1 MKNARHVPAGFFKF
15 ERFSNDCAR
24 RDLSLIR
31 ITQSDF
37 LVCDSSLTGLLRK
50 EDFLFCDLQMNIRSL
65 LRRRRNG
72 ARKEPKKAPHKI
84 PAQRVPY
91 DVLVF
96 PVVDWH
102 DRFQRPQHLSVKLAK
117 MGARVFYF
125 STHFIPSLCVYK
137 PELTE
142 VAPNVYWTMLPG
154 SIHPPDIYADIP
166 SELQVAAI
174 AEGIRRV
181 RDRCKVGTVL
191 SIVDYPFWAPVLQQ
205 VPNTVVVYDCMD
217 AHASFGNA
225 GRPARELEREI
236 VTAAD
241 MVVCSSEHLRNSMR
255 GYGRETM
262 LARNGVTVSHFEKRP
277 ESLAFE
283 RRRATAG
290 YWGVTAEWTDIELL
304 IHAARQLPDVD
315 FVLIGE
321 VMRIDVS
328 ELAALPN
335 VRMIGE
341 VPYREL
347 PAYLHGFDVCLLPYR
362 LCECAL
368 ASDPTKLWEYMSAGK
383 PVVAVRLPEIER
395 LRELIT
401 LTSTRTEFVEGIRC
415 GLAENDPVLRER
427 RIAYA
432 RENSWER
439 RAAQLHAAAETYFP
453 KVSII
458 VLCYNQRSFTKVCLD
473 SIERFT
479 RYANMETVVVN
490 NGSTD
495 NTARFLA
502 RWSSTRPWTCVVTNK
517 SNLGFAA
524 GNNRGARAATGE
536 YLIFLNNDPFGT
548 DGWVGQLLAHFR
560 RHPKLG
566 LLGPVTNR
574 SGNES
579 VIPIEYANMEQM
591 AVRARSYTAGHRG
604 ELTRPHVLH
613 WFCVMTPRVVWEQV
627 GELDEAFGMGLFE
640 DDDYTY
646 RVRALGYDVACA
658 EDVFIHHHHSASFGE
673 LTAAAYDELFAKNR
687 RYFESKWGQWQAP
700 VFRQETQDWLSES
713 RIATPSTSF
722 PLSL

>member
-1 MKNARHVPAGFFKF
+1 
-15 ERFSNDCAR
+15 
-24 RDLSLIR
+24 
-31 ITQSDF
+31 
-37 LVCDSSLTGLLRK
+37 
-50 EDFLFCDLQMNIRSL
+50 
-65 LRRRRNG
+65 
-72 ARKEPKKAPHKI
+72 
-84 PAQRVPY
+84 
-91 DVLVF
+91 
-96 PVVDWH
+96 
-102 DRFQRPQHLSVKLAK
+102 

-125 STHFIPSLCVYK
+125 SNRFIPSLCIYK
-137 PELTE
+137 PELSE

-154 SIHPPDIYADIP
+154 SNHPPDIYAEIP
-166 SELQVAAI
+166 SELQAAAI
-174 AEGIRRV
+174 AEGIQRV
-181 RDRCKVGTVL
+181 RDRCNVGAVL
-191 SIVDYPFWAPVLQQ
+191 SIVDYPFWAPIVRQ

-217 AHASFGNA
+217 AYASFANA
-225 GRPARELEREI
+225 GRPARELEREV
-236 VTAAD
+236 VTGAD

-255 GYGRETM
+255 SYCRAST
-262 LARNGVTVSHFEKRP
+262 LVRNGVTVSHFEKRP
-277 ESLAFE
+277 QSLAFK
-283 RRRATAG
+283 RRRSTAG
-290 YWGVTAEWTDIELL
+290 YWGATAEWTDIELL
-304 IHAARQLPDVD
+304 IHAARELPDVD

-347 PAYLHGFDVCLLPYR
+347 PAYLHGFDVCILPYR
-362 LCECAL
+362 VCEYAL
-368 ASDPTKLWEYMSAGK
+368 ASDPMKVWEYMSAGK

-401 LTSTRTEFVEGIRC
+401 LTSTRTEFVEGIRR
-415 GLAENDPVLRER
+415 GIAEKDSVLRER
-427 RIAYA
+427 RIACA

-439 RAAQLHAAAETYFP
+439 RAVQLHAAAESYFP
-453 KVSII
+453 KISII
-458 VLCYNQRSFTKVCLD
+458 VLCYNQRSFTKACLD

-495 NTARFLA
+495 GTATLLA
-502 RWSSTRPWTCVVTNK
+502 RWSSTRPWTRVVTYD

-536 YLIFLNNDPFGT
+536 YLIFLNNDTFVT
-548 DGWVGQLLAHFR
+548 DGWVGDLLAHFH

-566 LLGPVTNR
+566 LLGPITNR

-591 AVRARSYTAGHRG
+591 AVQARSYTSGHRRK
-604 ELTRPHVLH
+604 LTKPHVLH

-627 GELDEAFGMGLFE
+627 GELDEAFGIGMFE

-646 RVRALGYDVACA
+646 RVRAAGYEVACA

-673 LTAAAYDELFAKNR
+673 LSAAAYDELFAKNR
-687 RYFESKWGQWQAP
+687 TYFESKWGQWQAP
-700 VFRQETQDWLSES
+700 VFRKEMQ
-713 RIATPSTSF
+713 ATCPE
-722 PLSL
+722 

>member
-1 MKNARHVPAGFFKF
+1 MFR
-15 ERFSNDCAR
+15 
-24 RDLSLIR
+24 
-31 ITQSDF
+31 
-37 LVCDSSLTGLLRK
+37 
-50 EDFLFCDLQMNIRSL
+50 DLQMKIRDL
-65 LRRRRNG
+65 LGRGRDG
-72 ARKEPKKAPHKI
+72 ARQGPKKTRHKTS
-84 PAQRVPY
+84 ARRFPY

-96 PVVDWH
+96 PIVDWH
-102 DRFQRPQHLSVKLAK
+102 DRFQRPQHLSVELAK

-125 STHFIPSLCVYK
+125 SNRFIPSLCIYK
-137 PELTE
+137 PELIE
-142 VAPNVYWTMLPG
+142 VAPNVFWTMLPG

-174 AEGIRRV
+174 AEGIQRV
-181 RDRCKVGTVL
+181 RDRYKVGAVL
-191 SIVDYPFWAPVLQQ
+191 SIVDYPFWAPVLRQ

-217 AHASFGNA
+217 AYASFANA

-241 MVVCSSEHLRNSMR
+241 MVVCSSNYLRNSMR
-255 GYGRETM
+255 RYDRETM
-262 LARNGVTVSHFEKRP
+262 LVRNGVTVSHFEKRP
-277 ESLAFE
+277 QSLAFE
-283 RRRATAG
+283 RRRSTAG
-290 YWGVTAEWTDIELL
+290 YWGATAEWTDIELL
-304 IHAARQLPDVD
+304 IDTARQLPDVD

-328 ELAALPN
+328 ELAKLPN
-335 VRMIGE
+335 VRMVGE
-341 VPYREL
+341 VPYSAL
-347 PAYLHGFDVCLLPYR
+347 PAYLHGFDVCILPYR
-362 LCECAL
+362 VCEYAL
-368 ASDPTKLWEYMSAGK
+368 ASDPMKVWEYMSAGK

-395 LRELIT
+395 LDELIT
-401 LTSTRTEFVEGIRC
+401 LTSTRAEFVEGIRR
-415 GLAENDPVLRER
+415 GIAEKDPVLRER

-432 RENSWER
+432 RDNSWER

-458 VLCYNQRSFTKVCLD
+458 VLCYNQRSFTKTCLD

-495 NTARFLA
+495 RTAKFLA
-502 RWSSTRPWTCVVTNK
+502 RWSSTRPWTRVVTNE

-536 YLIFLNNDPFGT
+536 YLIFLNNDTFVT
-548 DGWVGQLLAHFR
+548 DGWVGDLLSHFR
-560 RHPKLG
+560 RHAKLG

-579 VIPIEYANMEQM
+579 VIFIEYADMEQM

-613 WFCVMTPRVVWEQV
+613 WFCVMIPRVVWEAV
-627 GELDEAFGMGLFE
+627 GELDEAFGMGMFE

-646 RVRALGYDVACA
+646 RVRAAGYDVACA
-658 EDVFIHHHHSASFGE
+658 EDVFVHHHHLASFGE
-673 LTAAAYDELFAKNR
+673 LTTAAYDELFTKNR
-687 RYFESKWGQWQAP
+687 EYFESKWGQWQAP
-700 VFRQETQDWLSES
+700 VFRKEMQAKCSG
-713 RIATPSTSF
+713 
-722 PLSL
+722 